1 MPAPNRYKE
10 AGVRPVGIGFVWG
23 CGVTENRAGDRPKIM
38 PETGDAL
45 AATVAE
51 MSDAEL
57 RELAGVVLGELK
69 NRLHDPASRGLS
81 YQHIVSDLQRRLADA
96 HAFALSGFGRRERPR
111 ALPTMDLL
119 PAPGSATPPPRA
131 SLSEETKARLLLDL
145 EAELVP
151 PAEVADAQSDMAAL
165 IEEALLFDA
174 VEDAVEVPEPPEEDN
189 ADGIDPAAAE
199 AIAISF
205 EDELWQALQSGV
217 GRAPA
222 QKPTS

>member
-1 MPAPNRYKE
+1 M
-10 AGVRPVGIGFVWG
+10 
-23 CGVTENRAGDRPKIM
+23 TEDRASDRPKIR

-45 AATVAE
+45 GETVAA

-81 YQHIVSDLQRRLADA
+81 YQHIVSDLQRRLSDA
-96 HAFALSGFGRRERPR
+96 HAYALSGFGRRARPR
-111 ALPTMDLL
+111 SMPTMDLL
-119 PAPGSATPPPRA
+119 PAPAAAPPPRA
-131 SLSEETKARLLLDL
+131 SLSEETKAQLLLDL

-151 PAEVADAQSDMAAL
+151 PPAATDAQSDMAHL

-174 VEDAVEVPEPPEEDN
+174 VEDAVEVPELPEEEYPE
-189 ADGIDPAAAE
+189 GLDPAAAE
-199 AIAISF
+199 AIAVSF
-205 EDELWQALQSGV
+205 EDEIWQALQTGV

-222 QKPTS
+222 APPRAREDGPPQ

>member
-1 MPAPNRYKE
+1 M
-10 AGVRPVGIGFVWG
+10 
-23 CGVTENRAGDRPKIM
+23 TENRAGDRPKIR

-45 AATVAE
+45 AETVAA

-111 ALPTMDLL
+111 PTPTMDLL
-119 PAPGSATPPPRA
+119 PAPAAPPPRA
-131 SLSEETKARLLLDL
+131 SLSDEAKARLLLDL

-151 PAEVADAQSDMAAL
+151 PAAVTEAQSDMAHL

-189 ADGIDPAAAE
+189 ADGIDEAAAD